1 MRLDLDPRGSW
12 LVDPRDLAAR
22 LGISVAYLKRQMSR
36 GLVTSRLDPGREED
50 EGRSRIT
57 IRAAIAAWEGIFDRD
72 GHLISE
78 RRL

>member
-1 MRLDLDPRGSW
+1 MRLDLDLRGSW

-22 LGISVAYLKRQMSR
+22 LGISVAYLKRQMSL
-36 GLVTSRLDPGREED
+36 GHVTSRLDPGRDED

-57 IRAAIAAWEGIFDRD
+57 IRVVTAAWEGIFDRE
-72 GHLISE
+72 GVLISE